1 MDLILLLEM
10 IVAAVAAALIYT
22 IIGIIPGTDETAV
35 LVPVTLIL
43 VLAGIQPV
51 VVLCFFISAVIANNL
66 MDAVPAAIAGIPGG
80 VMASPLIEHAQLLK
94 RKGMAD
100 QSLRKMAA
108 GSLIGVLVSVPV
120 SLLLSLLLAKN
131 FISLAEM
138 IKDYA
143 NPIFFAGA
151 VLLALLSKNKLLAL
165 VSILPF
171 TLLIEGLRYLYWG
184 IGVVP
189 KGTTVFISFFLGI
202 TIGPVILTLFELMD
216 KEKREHLRSDQLRTI
231 ALQKMH
237 FEWKWF
243 NPFSAL
249 KRREWLISAGASLIS
264 CFTFILSPVGMTTLL
279 GELFSKRTKD
289 PVDRASI
296 AVSSMN
302 ALANA
307 TYLSGTL
314 IPLIALGIPLS
325 PVAIGPAHAL
335 FDAPPVFTA
344 THNMYHVLSHTDFIL
359 ATVIGAGVAILVAY
373 SLAIKYAQSICSFV
387 FKRIPHEAI
396 LGLFCAFVFLLAYMD
411 AGWINIGGVLLIGLI
426 SGMLHRL
433 GVGYGILFMVLYA
446 APWLV
451 SVF

>member
-1 MDLILLLEM
+1 MDLILLAEM
-10 IVAAVAAALIYT
+10 IVAAVAAALLYT

-43 VLAGIQPV
+43 VLAGVQPV

-66 MDAVPAAIAGIPGG
+66 MDAVPAAIVGIPGG
-80 VMASPLIEHAQLLK
+80 VMASPLVDHAQLLK

-120 SLLLSLLLAKN
+120 SLLLARSL
-131 FISLAEM
+131 IPLAEA
-138 IKDYA
+138 IKAYA
-143 NPIFFAGA
+143 DPLFFAGA

-165 VSILPF
+165 ASILPF

-184 IGVVP
+184 IGIVP
-189 KGTTVFISFFLGI
+189 RGTTVFISFFLGI
-202 TIGPVILTLFELMD
+202 TIGPVILTLFELLN
-216 KEKREHLRSDQLRTI
+216 KEKRERLKCDQPRRIT
-231 ALQKMH
+231 LQKVP
-237 FEWKWF
+237 FEWKSL
-243 NPFSAL
+243 NPFHAL
-249 KRREWLISAGASLIS
+249 KKQEWVTSAGASLIS

-279 GELFSKRTKD
+279 GELFSKRTQD
-289 PVDRASI
+289 QVDRSMLAI
-296 AVSSMN
+296 TTMN

-314 IPLIALGIPLS
+314 IPLIALGVPLS

-344 THNMYHVLSHTDFIL
+344 THNMHHILSQTDFIL
-359 ATVIGAGVAILVAY
+359 ATVIGAGVALIVTY
-373 SLAIKYAQSICSFV
+373 TLAIKYAQSICAFV

-396 LGLFCAFVFLLAYMD
+396 LGLFCAFVLLLAYMD
-411 AGWINIGGVLLIGLI
+411 AGWMNIGGVMLIGLV
-426 SGMLHRL
+426 SGLLHRW

-451 SVF
+451 LGF

>member
-1 MDLILLLEM
+1 MDLILLAEM
-10 IVAAVAAALIYT
+10 IAAAVAAALLYT

-43 VLAGIQPV
+43 VLAGVQPV

-66 MDAVPAAIAGIPGG
+66 MDAVPAAIVGIPGG
-80 VMASPLIEHAQLLK
+80 VMASPLVDHAQLLK

-100 QSLRKMAA
+100 RSLRKMAA

-120 SLLLSLLLAKN
+120 SLLLARSL
-131 FISLAEM
+131 IPLAEA
-138 IKDYA
+138 IKAYA
-143 NPIFFAGA
+143 NPLFFAGA

-165 VSILPF
+165 ASILPF

-184 IGVVP
+184 IGIVP
-189 KGTTVFISFFLGI
+189 RGTTVFISFFLGI
-202 TIGPVILTLFELMD
+202 TIGPVILTLFELLN
-216 KEKREHLRSDQLRTI
+216 KERLTCDQPRRIT
-231 ALQKMH
+231 LQKVP
-237 FEWKWF
+237 FEWKSL
-243 NPFSAL
+243 NPFQAL
-249 KRREWLISAGASLIS
+249 KKQEWVTSAGASLIS

-279 GELFSKRTKD
+279 GELFSKRTQD
-289 PVDRASI
+289 PVERSVLAI
-296 AVSSMN
+296 TTMN

-335 FDAPPVFTA
+335 FDAPPVFTT
-344 THNMYHVLSHTDFIL
+344 THNMHHILSQTDFIL
-359 ATVIGAGVAILVAY
+359 ATVIGAGVALVVTY
-373 SLAIKYAQSICSFV
+373 TLAIKYAQSICAFV

-396 LGLFCAFVFLLAYMD
+396 LGLFCAFVLLLAYMD
-411 AGWINIGGVLLIGLI
+411 AGWMNIGGVMLIGLV
-426 SGMLHRL
+426 SGLLHRW

-451 SVF
+451 SGF